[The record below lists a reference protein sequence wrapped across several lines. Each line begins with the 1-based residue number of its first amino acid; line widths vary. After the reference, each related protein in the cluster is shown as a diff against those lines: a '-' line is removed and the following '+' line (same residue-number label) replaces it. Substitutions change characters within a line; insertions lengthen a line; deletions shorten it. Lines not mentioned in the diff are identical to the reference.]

1 MRNQI
6 VYVRKSLYLNK
17 SMKHLIYSLI
27 LVVIGA
33 LVGIYLPWYAMGV
46 AFGLLAFVLNM
57 PLKSSFLTGFIAG
70 FVLWVVAALWLD
82 LQHPSTLPSRM
93 AQVFPLKGN
102 VFALFVLTG
111 VLGGLFS
118 GIWTWVGARLRQK

>member
-1 MRNQI
+1 
-6 VYVRKSLYLNK
+6 
-17 SMKHLIYSLI
+17 MKHLIYSII

-46 AFGLLAFVLNM
+46 AFGLVAFVLNM
-57 PLKSSFLTGFIAG
+57 PLKSSFLTGFLAG
-70 FVLWVVAALWLD
+70 FILWVVSALWLD

-118 GIWTWVGARLRQK
+118 GIWTWAGARLRQK

>member
-1 MRNQI
+1 
-6 VYVRKSLYLNK
+6 
-17 SMKHLIYSLI
+17 MKHLIYSII

-46 AFGLLAFVLNM
+46 AFGLVAYVLNM
-57 PLKSSFLTGFIAG
+57 PLKSSFLTGFLAG
-70 FVLWVVAALWLD
+70 FVLWVVSALWLD

-93 AQVFPLKGN
+93 ALVFPLKGN

-118 GIWTWVGARLRQK
+118 GIWTWAGARSRQK

>member
-1 MRNQI
+1 MS
-6 VYVRKSLYLNK
+6 K
-17 SMKHLIYSLI
+17 LIYSIILI
-27 LVVIGA
+27 VIGA

-57 PLKSSFLTGFIAG
+57 PLKSSFLTGFLAG
-70 FVLWVVAALWLD
+70 FVLWVVSALWLD
-82 LQHPSTLPSRM
+82 IQHPSALPSRM
-93 AQVFPLKGN
+93 AQVFSLKGN

-118 GIWTWVGARLRQK
+118 GIWTWAGARLRQK

>member
-1 MRNQI
+1 
-6 VYVRKSLYLNK
+6 
-17 SMKHLIYSLI
+17 MKKFIYSLI
-27 LVVIGA
+27 LVVVGA

-46 AFGLLAFVLNM
+46 AFGLIAFALNM

-70 FVLWVVAALWLD
+70 FLLWVISAIWLD

-102 VFALFVLTG
+102 VFALFILTG

-118 GIWTWVGARLRQK
+118 GIWTWAGARLRQKS

>member
-1 MRNQI
+1 
-6 VYVRKSLYLNK
+6 
-17 SMKHLIYSLI
+17 MKNLIYSLI

-33 LVGIYLPWYAMGV
+33 LVGIYLPWYAMGI
-46 AFGLLAFVLNM
+46 AFGLIAFVLNM
-57 PLKSSFLTGFIAG
+57 PVKSSFLTGFIAG
-70 FVLWVVAALWLD
+70 FLLWALGAFWLD
-82 LQHPSTLPSRM
+82 FQHPSTLPGRM

-118 GIWTWVGARLRQK
+118 GIWTWAGARLRQK

>member
-1 MRNQI
+1 
-6 VYVRKSLYLNK
+6 
-17 SMKHLIYSLI
+17 MKHLIYSII

-46 AFGLLAFVLNM
+46 AFGLVAFVLNM
-57 PLKSSFLTGFIAG
+57 PLKSSFVTGFLAG
-70 FVLWVVAALWLD
+70 FVLWVVSALWLD

-102 VFALFVLTG
+102 LFALFVLTG

-118 GIWTWVGARLRQK
+118 GIWTWAGARLRQK

>member
-1 MRNQI
+1 
-6 VYVRKSLYLNK
+6 
-17 SMKHLIYSLI
+17 MKHLIYSIILI
-27 LVVIGA
+27 VIGA

-46 AFGLLAFVLNM
+46 AFGLIAFVLNM
-57 PLKSSFLTGFIAG
+57 PLKSSFLTGFLAG
-70 FVLWVVAALWLD
+70 FVLWVVSALWLD
-82 LQHPSTLPSRM
+82 IQHPSTLPSRM

-118 GIWTWVGARLRQK
+118 GIWTWAGARLRQK

>member
-1 MRNQI
+1 
-6 VYVRKSLYLNK
+6 
-17 SMKHLIYSLI
+17 MKHLIYSII

-33 LVGIYLPWYAMGV
+33 LVGIYLPWYVMGV
-46 AFGLLAFVLNM
+46 AFGLVAFVLNM
-57 PLKSSFLTGFIAG
+57 PLKSSFVTGFLAG
-70 FVLWVVAALWLD
+70 FVLWVVSALWLD

-102 VFALFVLTG
+102 LFALFVLTG

-118 GIWTWVGARLRQK
+118 GIWTWAGARLRQK